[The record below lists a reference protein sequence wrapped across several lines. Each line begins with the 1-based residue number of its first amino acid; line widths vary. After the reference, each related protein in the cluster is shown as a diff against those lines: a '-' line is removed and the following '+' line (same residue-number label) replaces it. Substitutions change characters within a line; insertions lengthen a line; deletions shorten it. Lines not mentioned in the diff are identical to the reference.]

1 MDELSEEDKLVV
13 LVHVVY
19 NVSYLSLSTLLNN
32 LQVLKVKFV
41 DIEDTIKG
49 FNMILNGEVDEY
61 PEAAFNLKIDLTNVP
76 KHIAIIMDGNG
87 RWAQQQGE
95 ERLFGHNF
103 GIESV
108 RRALQAA
115 DDIGVKFLTMYAFS
129 TENWSRPQEE
139 VDGIM
144 DLIVKSISREVDGFN
159 EKGVRVLCIG
169 DIKGLP
175 QDCQDELAA
184 AIESTKNN
192 KSINLVLALNYSSRW
207 EIKHAI
213 EQIASDVKENKI
225 SVEHIDDDFVHSYLS
240 TKHIPDPEL
249 LIRTSGEYRLS
260 NFFTLA
266 NCLY

>member
-1 MDELSEEDKLVV
+1 MELIS
-13 LVHVVY
+13 
-19 NVSYLSLSTLLNN
+19 
-32 LQVLKVKFV
+32 
-41 DIEDTIKG
+41 
-49 FNMILNGEVDEY
+49 
-61 PEAAFNLKIDLTNVP
+61 KIDLTNVP

-87 RWAQQQGE
+87 RWAKQQGE

-144 DLIVKSISREVDGFN
+144 DLIVKSISQEVDGFN
-159 EKGVRVLCIG
+159 EKGVRVWCIG
-169 DIKGLP
+169 DVKGLP

-192 KSINLVLALNYSSRW
+192 TSINLVLALNYSSRW

-213 EQIASDVKENKI
+213 EQITADAKNNKI
-225 SVEHIDDDFVHSYLS
+225 SVEQIDDEFVHSYLS

-260 NFFTLA
+260 NFLLWQIAYTELHFTDVLWPDFTGDD
-266 NCLY
+266 LYKAILDYQSRERRFGKVSDQLI

>member
-1 MDELSEEDKLVV
+1 MELIS
-13 LVHVVY
+13 
-19 NVSYLSLSTLLNN
+19 
-32 LQVLKVKFV
+32 
-41 DIEDTIKG
+41 
-49 FNMILNGEVDEY
+49 
-61 PEAAFNLKIDLTNVP
+61 KIDLTNVP

-260 NFFTLA
+260 NFLLWQIAYTELHFTDVLWPDFTGDD
-266 NCLY
+266 LYKAILDYQSRERRFGKVSDQLI